1 MRPADPVN
9 PLEPEGGSE
18 PAIPWAGLRC
28 HSAFSFIDGRPL
40 PDLVANAARL
50 GLDTLA
56 APALRAI
63 PGAVP
68 ALPLLA
74 VGG

>member
-1 MRPADPVN
+1 L
-9 PLEPEGGSE
+9 PLRVQLHRRAATPE
-18 PAIPWAGLRC
+18 
-28 HSAFSFIDGRPL
+28 
-40 PDLVANAARL
+40 DLVANAARL

>member
-9 PLEPEGGSE
+9 PFSPRAARNRPSLGPGCVATPRSASSTGG
-18 PAIPWAGLRC
+18 
-28 HSAFSFIDGRPL
+28 H
-40 PDLVANAARL
+40 LVANAARL